1 MNHTPFKR
9 KSIIMNS
16 DNFKITS
23 LQVSI
28 FTPAVLFSKSRILER
43 MMSNF
48 EDFFNGDTVAVPIPG
63 DAPKEFPR
71 IILHSADGKFKL
83 EIAES
88 RVNFFRYRKDDDI
101 EIDASQIMDLSSR
114 VLKEYK
120 DCTHSI
126 IGRLALVVVK
136 SLENKNPGFT
146 LARHFCKDKWMVE
159 LFNRLDNF
167 EIHSHKHYTLEGFNI
182 NSWIR
187 CKTGRLTKDNKP
199 IILVTQDINTLAE
212 ELEKRDFSFEQVKA
226 FLEIAYKEQKQVL
239 RKYFPKE

>member
-1 MNHTPFKR
+1 
-9 KSIIMNS
+9 MNS
-16 DNFKITS
+16 DSFKITS

-28 FTPAVLFSKSRILER
+28 FTPALLFSKSRILER

-48 EDFFNGDTVAVPIPG
+48 GGFFDGDTVAIPMPG
-63 DAPKEFPR
+63 DAPKEIPR

-83 EIAES
+83 EIPES
-88 RVNFFRYRKDDDI
+88 RVNFFRYRKDDDV
-101 EIDASQIMDLSSR
+101 EIDISQILDLSSR

-136 SLENKNPGFT
+136 FLENENPGFT
-146 LARHFCKDKWMVE
+146 LARHFCKEKWITE
-159 LFNRLDNF
+159 LFNRPDNF
-167 EIHSHKHYTLEGFNI
+167 EIHSHKHYTLDGFNI
-182 NSWIR
+182 NSWVR

-212 ELEKRDFSFEQVKA
+212 KLEKRDFSFEQVKA
-226 FLEIAYKEQKQVL
+226 FLEIAYKEQEQIL
-239 RKYFPKE
+239 RKYFPEE